1 MILNLFLTATIN
13 INVISEG
20 KMQERLLTDSRYTQ
34 SDNQHSLKYWI
45 SAFPCGHEREEAATL
60 TYLALFETSPHPD
73 GPTDYCSWHFLSEL
87 SKIPQQDRENVVKIH
102 SAPLFN
108 CSMQVFER
116 IKLVNTIKGCTVN
129 QREDIITRTS
139 TIVKLAQE
147 PEINDGSYII
157 RKIESDVNCYCN
169 FLKAFNKVELH
180 ERESLLNDGNQVY
193 EWSNSTRE
201 KHEQTSGALSLFFL
215 AHFMDILSP
224 VQQIHRQIIIDT
236 LKTFKYIENTT
247 NGMSVNALLLSL
259 TRLNPNDVIQVVNL
273 SMKCINGFLQKVL
286 NDQQKQLREEGT
298 CSYYE
303 VFLSDYCYPF
313 LIGYLGNCSS
323 ETEERLQFYEMFH
336 QALEYQ
342 DGEDPSKVDT
352 EEEKNKARDKYKT
365 RICDLIFY
373 KSHPKDLNKA

>member
-1 MILNLFLTATIN
+1 MT
-13 INVISEG
+13 
-20 KMQERLLTDSRYTQ
+20 KMQRRLLTDSRYTQ
-34 SDNQHSLKYWI
+34 SDNQRSLKYWI

-102 SAPLFN
+102 AAPLFN
-108 CSMQVFER
+108 SSMLVFER
-116 IKLVNTIKGCTVN
+116 IDLVRVIKTITID
-129 QREDIITRTS
+129 QREDIIMRTS
-139 TIVKLAQE
+139 NIIKLVDE
-147 PEINDGSYII
+147 LDDGSSYI
-157 RKIESDVNCYCN
+157 RKTERNVSCYCN
-169 FLKAFNKVELH
+169 FLKAFNKVEIH
-180 ERESLLNDGNQVY
+180 ERESLLNDGRQVY
-193 EWSNSTRE
+193 EWLCFSTRE
-201 KHEQTSGALSLFFL
+201 QKQVEKLSLFFL

-224 VQQIHRQIIIDT
+224 VQQIHRQIVIDT
-236 LKTFKYIENTT
+236 LKTFKYIENTD
-247 NGMSVNALLLSL
+247 NGMPVYALLQALV
-259 TRLNPNDVIQVVNL
+259 RLNHNDVIQVVNL

-303 VFLSDYCYPF
+303 VFLADYCYPL

-323 ETEERLQFYEMFH
+323 QEERLQFYEMFH

-342 DGEDPSKVDT
+342 DGEDPSKNDT
-352 EEEKNKARDKYKT
+352 EEEKNKARDRYKT

-373 KSHPKDLNKA
+373 KSQRVK